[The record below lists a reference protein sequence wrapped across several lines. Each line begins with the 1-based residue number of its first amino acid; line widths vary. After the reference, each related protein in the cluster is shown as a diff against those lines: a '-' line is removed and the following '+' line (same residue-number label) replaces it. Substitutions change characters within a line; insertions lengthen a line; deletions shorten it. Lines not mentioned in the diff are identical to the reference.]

1 MLEARGM
8 SEKLPDQIY
17 HERRDCFKKLLSEIL
32 KKICHSKRSEL
43 KRNELIEHLCKDIA
57 ALLHKQD
64 KRFKTEY
71 YLQVLNKTTYRNFIT
86 ISLGSENPSIYLHK
100 LGQTTCKL
108 STQAESTRLWRK
120 FTIFEDGT
128 RYLNVSK
135 VKSNLYRALSK
146 AIKEYKFS
154 ESFQKHQAKYGIDS
168 VTIDELCNFNIH
180 LSNYNYSKTQKLK
193 IRWIPSIEIPTF
205 CHPYMQ
211 NWMGSNVPSL
221 IGTTDIIESSC
232 DPSLVWSVSY
242 HRQIHI
248 KMQTYP
254 IINAEQAF
262 YAIIAL
268 FRSDPVLI
276 EITHE
281 LVQHCFLETVTHMN
295 HWIDSHYERDHD
307 LKDKDL
313 IGLIEISYHNFLQKL
328 EVDFLP
334 NYFNPEINML
344 NFWGLTTPAKNNI
357 ISRLKSI
364 SRGNCECCR
373 LSIDRQI
380 CNFIDCPK

>member
-1 MLEARGM
+1 
-8 SEKLPDQIY
+8 
-17 HERRDCFKKLLSEIL
+17 
-32 KKICHSKRSEL
+32 
-43 KRNELIEHLCKDIA
+43 
-57 ALLHKQD
+57 
-64 KRFKTEY
+64 
-71 YLQVLNKTTYRNFIT
+71 
-86 ISLGSENPSIYLHK
+86 
-100 LGQTTCKL
+100 
-108 STQAESTRLWRK
+108 
-120 FTIFEDGT
+120 
-128 RYLNVSK
+128 
-135 VKSNLYRALSK
+135 
-146 AIKEYKFS
+146 
-154 ESFQKHQAKYGIDS
+154 
-168 VTIDELCNFNIH
+168 
-180 LSNYNYSKTQKLK
+180 
-193 IRWIPSIEIPTF
+193 
-205 CHPYMQ
+205 
-211 NWMGSNVPSL
+211 
-221 IGTTDIIESSC
+221 
-232 DPSLVWSVSY
+232 
-242 HRQIHI
+242 
-248 KMQTYP
+248 MQTYP

-313 IGLIEISYHNFLQKL
+313 IGLIEISYHDFLQKL